1 MAETCAAADHPD
13 PENTTS
19 KNNGTVSIMKTLWKD
34 SNKKLKTC
42 GSKIGIKIQGKP
54 LNRKIGN

>member
-1 MAETCAAADHPD
+1 LAANDPD

-19 KNNGTVSIMKTLWKD
+19 KNNGTVSITKTLWED
-34 SNKKLKTC
+34 SNKKLKTY